1 MGNCLVKEKGG
12 SILMSNHQDLSF
24 ILTEMLIEI
33 AQCFKKNIRVDRVNI
48 FLLDRYDPEQCLVL
62 TPNYSQPKEL
72 RIPPRTGIGGI
83 ANLQSFV
90 ENPFECQFYREE
102 HGIKLPHSFDYIVYN
117 LLSLPLSNKQKNIVA
132 FVQLINKLKPEANP
146 DQPLEKTIDNHGFTQ
161 DDEKRFYQASAWIRS
176 TVERCQA
183 LYAEIKKQEVF
194 IGFIKAIHRISQ
206 GGLNFD
212 AIRQLIIQEANELM
226 NADRSRLWLIDQER
240 QELWTMVETEEGSAH
255 EKRHGIG
262 VGFVGKVAESG
273 KALNIPFDLYIH
285 PGVDRIKKRD
295 CHTGYRTCSL
305 LYMPILTPDN
315 EVLGVLELIN
325 KKKRGYF
332 SAYDPDSWPIPPD
345 IFKASFSQADQQLMG
360 AFALQVGIALQNSR
374 QFASLKQ
381 QEQMQRLILKT
392 LDNGVI
398 YTDATGR
405 IITVNEKAH
414 QLLKSDEVDGV
425 EGSWIG
431 DFIQVKE
438 SNFAHL
444 VQGALTE
451 HQDYQA
457 PHTVIAGDQE
467 QPIDLSIRSIAENNG
482 SHNFYGLVVVLKEIN
497 STSSAQLPTYHQV
510 SQELTQEFLRKY
522 DIQLFAH
529 PNVAILCADIQGY
542 TSLMDD
548 MEAETVVSMLNH
560 YCELMVETVLKY
572 QGTLNQYIGD
582 ALIAVFDTSLP
593 LSDRAWYAVQAA
605 IDMRQQLAEF
615 NRNHLTPQQPMPRL
629 GIGIHAG
636 RIHLNQNGS
645 QPPLSG
651 DIVNFTSLLEQ
662 VSRDYGCDIII
673 SETIYNH
680 CRDRIWVREL
690 DRLPVKS
697 KPQSLAIYE
706 LMGLRSQSLSSQQEQ
721 IIDHYEKGRRYYLNQ
736 QFALAIGEFSQ
747 VLEMDGGDK
756 AARLHIQRCLYWLDS
771 PPPPNWD
778 GVWTLSID
786 C

>member
-1 MGNCLVKEKGG
+1 
-12 SILMSNHQDLSF
+12 MSNHQDLSF